1 MASIL
6 ESLSDM
12 GNSALDLF
20 KGEQNFQSNVLE
32 VTKIACVVASIACAY
47 LFALNPT
54 ALVFFKAGVSIGV
67 FSEFYKV
74 AGNWQQIFKNPAL
87 NLLTSASDN
96 AFVEQLG
103 KNTFL
108 MGPILKLIYP
118 HIG

>member
-54 ALVFFKAGVSIGV
+54 ALVFFKAGVSIGA
-67 FSEFYKV
+67 FTEIYKM
-74 AGNWQQIFKNPAL
+74 AANWQQIFNNTAIRL
-87 NLLTSASDN
+87 FASTSDE
-96 AFVEQLG
+96 AFVNQLG

-118 HIG
+118 HIR